1 MVPALIPGNN
11 HNKSGSMIREECW
24 KELGSPDAEKM
35 SSIHAITGSQFQMS
49 SLSRDT
55 LVMEE
60 QIIQ

>member
-1 MVPALIPGNN
+1 
-11 HNKSGSMIREECW
+11 MIREECW
-24 KELGSPDAEKM
+24 KELESPDAEKM